1 MTRDDPTAAPAGIPA
16 ELSAS
21 HRPADRY
28 AFLQAGAVRLRY
40 AQWNASAATSRGTVL
55 ILPGRAEFIEKYATE
70 VVGELLARHFAVV
83 AFDWRGQGL
92 SDRTLPDREKGHIDS
107 FETYVSDLRLF
118 LDTVMAPEAPRPILA
133 LCHSMGGH
141 IFLRFLAR
149 HGSAPFAA
157 AVLTAPMTGLRQEG
171 LLRTVLRLSPPLPA
185 IERRYIFGA
194 GPFAA
199 ARHKFAGNVLTHD
212 ERRFRFT
219 EQWFASDRRLALG
232 GPTFAWCRQA
242 LRSMAAASAP
252 GMLERIDLPLMVM
265 SAAKDDLVD
274 GSTHGPLAARVRHG
288 ELVTIAGARH
298 EIMMETDEVRA
309 EFWTAF
315 DRMAKAA
322 CG

>member
-1 MTRDDPTAAPAGIPA
+1 MTMDPTAAPAGIPT
-16 ELSAS
+16 ELSTI

-28 AFLQAGAVRLRY
+28 AFLQSGATRLRF
-40 AQWNASAATSRGTVL
+40 ALCKGSAATPRGTVL
-55 ILPGRAEFIEKYATE
+55 VLPGGAEFIEKYATE
-70 VVGELLARHFAVV
+70 VVGELLARQFAVV

-92 SDRTLPDREKGHIDS
+92 SDRALPDREKGHIDD

-118 LDTVMAPEAPRPILA
+118 VDTVVAPEAPRPLLA

-149 HGSAPFAA
+149 HGGAPFAA
-157 AVLTAPMTGLRQEG
+157 AVLTAPMTGLKQER
-171 LLRTVLRLSPPLPA
+171 LLRNVLRLSTPVAVL
-185 IERRYIFGA
+185 ERQYIFGT
-194 GPFAA
+194 GPFTAN
-199 ARHKFAGNVLTHD
+199 RHRFPGNVLTHD

-219 EQWFASDRRLALG
+219 GQWFAADRRLALG

-242 LRSMAAASAP
+242 LRSMAAMSAP
-252 GMLERIDLPLMVM
+252 GVLERIDLPLLVM
-265 SAAKDDLVD
+265 SAGKDDLVD
-274 GSTHGPLAARVRHG
+274 GSTHGPLAARVRDG

-298 EIMMETDEVRA
+298 EIMMETDELRA

-315 DRMAKAA
+315 DRLANAA